1 MERRKI
7 VFLDIDG
14 VLFDMSK
21 NDFYP
26 NAIALLDRLCLET
39 GAMIVI
45 SSSWRIM
52 YGLEDT
58 IKRLNVAGLKTE
70 IIDATPY
77 EQEWHRNILIT
88 KPRGEEILQWITQN
102 PPVHQYVILDDR
114 KIKGHDG
121 NFVQTDGF
129 IGLTEKDINKSLE
142 VLKS

>member
-1 MERRKI
+1 MERKRI

-14 VLFDMSK
+14 VLFDMSE

-26 NAIALLDRLCLET
+26 NAIALLDRLCLEV
-39 GAMIVI
+39 GAKIVI

-58 IKRLNVAGLKTE
+58 IKRLNTAGLKTE

-88 KPRGEEILQWITQN
+88 KPRGEEILQWIMEN
-102 PPVHQYVILDDR
+102 PPVHRYVILDDK

-121 NFVQTDGF
+121 NFVQTDEF